1 MGTPSGDDPRIENL
15 GISRRTLLQRG
26 AVVSG
31 TLLLAGP
38 TIQSLARP
46 AFADNGTP
54 AEGPAIS
61 YIAAVL
67 FCADGTTLRAK
78 WEEGSSHPGG
88 WEPDPG
94 PPRPLIGGDC
104 YPPDYHDAESSNG
117 HELGLT
123 FSLDA
128 SGSSGTLTVPDT
140 VPFDG
145 GTCDVQRVS
154 VSAFGG
160 PDNCTIVTEADCSA
174 AGGCSIPIG
183 L

>member
-1 MGTPSGDDPRIENL
+1 MATTPDEPRMENL

-31 TLLLAGP
+31 TLMLAGP

-61 YIAAVL
+61 YVAVVL
-67 FCADGTTLRAK
+67 HCEDGTTLRAK

-94 PPRPLIGGDC
+94 PPNPMIGGDC
-104 YPPDYHDAESSNG
+104 YPDGYHDAESADGNA
-117 HELGLT
+117 LGLA
-123 FSLDA
+123 FVLDA
-128 SGSSGTLTVPDT
+128 SGSSGTLSVPDT
-140 VPFDG
+140 VPFEG
-145 GTCDVQRVS
+145 GTCDVVT
-154 VSAFGG
+154 VSAAVWGG
-160 PDNCTIVTEADCSA
+160 PDNCSTVTNADCSA
-174 AGGCSIPIG
+174 AGGCSIP
-183 L
+183 LAL